1 MPRQIVYNMPLRR
14 KLRLVVLGTTLLTLG
29 LVMLVYVS
37 YEWMAVNQQLR
48 EDLQARAQIIASNT
62 EAALIFNDF
71 VAAQETL
78 SALSSTP
85 DVVRA
90 CVYRQVNGQVHT
102 LFAEYQPNTGA
113 PHCENTLA
121 LALAKLRQGRMHA
134 VQQVASDGTTAGHI
148 YIEADL
154 RKLWQRLRVVAW
166 GSALVTLLVALLA
179 LVLSRVVENAIAK
192 PIMLLHELM
201 QSVAETGD
209 YRKRAAPGGQDE
221 IGALISGF
229 NSMLGQVDQRDR
241 ELLGAQAA
249 LEAEIKERDRANTE
263 LSLAMQRLQDTQ
275 EQLVQ
280 SEKMA
285 SLGGLVAGV
294 AHEINTPIGV
304 AFTAASTLQT
314 RSQELKAAYSSGNIK
329 RSMLDKYVNQADE
342 IGEMISKNLSRAAEL
357 IQSFKQV
364 AVDQTSSE
372 RREFH
377 LHEYIQET
385 LLSLRPRLKK
395 LPYEIDVECPDDIV
409 LDGYPGALSQVLTNL
424 VMNSVIHA
432 FEGRDHGRIEIR
444 VHTHDEMVQLRY
456 TDDGVGMSAEDR
468 KRIFD
473 PFFTTRRGQGGS
485 GLGMHIVFNLV
496 TRTLG
501 GSIRMPACDTGV
513 TFDIRFPCKA
523 PTP

>member
-1 MPRQIVYNMPLRR
+1 MPLRR
-14 KLRLVVLGTTLLTLG
+14 KLRLVVLGATLLTLG
-29 LVMLVYVS
+29 LVMLIYVA
-37 YEWMAVNQQLR
+37 YEWVAVNQQLR

-62 EAALIFNDF
+62 EAALIFGDF
-71 VAAQETL
+71 AAAQETL

-90 CVYRQVNGQVHT
+90 CVFRQASLDAPG
-102 LFAEYQPNTGA
+102 LFAEYLPHPSA
-113 PHCENTLA
+113 PHCEASLT
-121 LALAKLRQGRMHA
+121 LALAKLSRGRMHA
-134 VQQVASDGTTAGHI
+134 VQDVTLDGTTAGHV
-148 YIEADL
+148 YLEADL
-154 RKLWQRLRVVAW
+154 RKLWQRLRIVAW
-166 GSALVTLLVALLA
+166 GSALVTLMVALLA
-179 LVLSRVVENAIAK
+179 LILSRVVENAIAK
-192 PIMLLHELM
+192 PIMQLHELM
-201 QSVAETGD
+201 QSVAQTGD
-209 YRKRAAPGGQDE
+209 YAQRAAPGGQDE
-221 IGALISGF
+221 IGALIGGF
-229 NSMLGQVDQRDR
+229 NSMLGQVDQRDKD
-241 ELLGAQAA
+241 LLGAQAA
-249 LEAEIKERDRANTE
+249 LEAEIKERDRANRD

-304 AFTAASTLQT
+304 AFTAASTLQS
-314 RSQELKAAYSSGNIK
+314 RSQELKTAYSSGNIK

-342 IGEMISKNLSRAAEL
+342 IGEMIAKNLSRAAEL

-395 LPYEIDVECPDDIV
+395 LPYQIHVECPDNIV
-409 LDGYPGALSQVLTNL
+409 LDGYPGALSQILTNL
-424 VMNSVIHA
+424 VMNSVVHA
-432 FEGRDHGRIEIR
+432 FEGRDHGQIEIR
-444 VHTHDEMVQLRY
+444 ALAHEHMVHLSY
-456 TDDGVGMSAEDR
+456 SDDGVGMSADAR

-485 GLGMHIVFNLV
+485 GLGMHIVYNLV
-496 TRTLG
+496 TRSLG
-501 GSIRMPACDTGV
+501 GSIRLQPSETGV
-513 TFDIRFPCKA
+513 AFDIRFPCKA